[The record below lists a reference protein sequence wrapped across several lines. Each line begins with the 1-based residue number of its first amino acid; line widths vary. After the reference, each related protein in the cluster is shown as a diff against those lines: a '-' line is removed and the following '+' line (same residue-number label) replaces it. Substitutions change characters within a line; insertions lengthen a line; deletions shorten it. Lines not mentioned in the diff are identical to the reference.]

1 MIRGALLFFILAVIA
16 GLYGFLGDANVIADL
31 AKVLFVGFLILCGVF
46 LVMGNRSNQPHEEEL
61 TWNKNLR
68 EYT

>member
-1 MIRGALLFFILAVIA
+1 MIRGALLFLILAVIA
-16 GLYGFLGDANVIADL
+16 GLYGFLGETNVISSL

-46 LVMGNRSNQPHEEEL
+46 LIMGNRSNLPHEEEP
-61 TWNKNLR
+61 TWNKNLQ